1 MKGLKIKVC
10 GMREPENIRAVTAFL
25 PDYLGFI
32 FYKDSKRFAGDMP
45 AGIKADIPAYVN
57 KVGVFV
63 DEKEDNLLKIC
74 SDYGIGTVQ
83 LHGKESPEYCEKL
96 AEKGLKIIK
105 AIRIGKQMN
114 TADLLPY
121 RDACSYFLFDTQ
133 TEAYGGSG
141 KQFNWALL
149 KAYTLEI
156 PFFLSGGV
164 DPDDAERVRN
174 IAHPMLFGVD
184 INSRFEK
191 SPGVKHT
198 ETVERFITAIRAP
211 R

>member
-10 GMREPENIRAVTAFL
+10 GMREPENIRTVAALL

-32 FYKDSKRFAGDMP
+32 FYPDSKRCAGDMP
-45 AGIKADIPAYVN
+45 TGIRAEIPAFVK

-63 DEKEDNLLKIC
+63 DEKEDRLMKTC

-83 LHGKESPEYCEKL
+83 LHGDESPEYCEKL
-96 AEKGLKIIK
+96 SESGLKIIK
-105 AIRIGKQMN
+105 VMRIGTTFD

-141 KQFNWALL
+141 EQFRWALL

-164 DPDDAERVRN
+164 DPGDVDRIKH

-184 INSRFEK
+184 INSRFETA
-191 SPGVKHT
+191 PGIKDAEAVDN
-198 ETVERFITAIRAP
+198 FITAIRTP